1 MQRKQSFVQ
10 AKMKITNFVV
20 ATTIISQ
27 VAGGKSSEIN
37 NMIRK
42 LRINCIVQNA
52 HVKNRAKWVQ
62 SMTTALN
69 ARI

>member
-1 MQRKQSFVQ
+1 VQ

-20 ATTIISQ
+20 ATTITSQ
-27 VAGGKSSEIN
+27 VAGGKSSEI

>member
-1 MQRKQSFVQ
+1 MQQKQSFVQ

-27 VAGGKSSEIN
+27 VAGGKSSEI